1 MLNNLS
7 GIGAVQDA
15 LATTNELL
23 AAVLSELQQTNAVR
37 LEAVAEE
44 LRALN
49 LALEKAGISV

>member
-23 AAVLSELQQTNAVR
+23 AAVLAELQQTNAVR
-37 LEAVAEE
+37 LEAVATE
-44 LRALN
+44 LRALH
-49 LALEKAGISV
+49 LAVEKAGISV

>member
-23 AAVLSELQQTNAVR
+23 AAVLAELQQTNAVR
-37 LEAVAEE
+37 LEAVAVE
-44 LRALN
+44 LRALKQ
-49 LALEKAGISV
+49 AVDEAGTPV

>member
-23 AAVLSELQQTNAVR
+23 AAVLAELQQTNAVR

-44 LRALN
+44 LRALQV
-49 LALEKAGISV
+49 AVQQVGTPA

>member
-23 AAVLSELQQTNAVR
+23 AAVLAELQQTNAVR
-37 LEAVAEE
+37 LEAVATE
-44 LRALN
+44 LRALH
-49 LALEKAGISV
+49 AVVEKANLPV